1 MTWEEKQ
8 EAASIRD
15 GFPLCDFQEYIYG
28 PKSHWPTQEQIDAF
42 ESSKERWPCQRTP
55 RPRCKCGIL
64 ARRGV
69 VPSEMGYGWY
79 CGNSYGDYWVS
90 LSSLYEG
97 RTCNWETFE
106 DREQMMQGLARQ
118 AEPLR
123 TRTTLEIKEEIRS
136 KHGVPLPLD
145 SNLYGPVCNDFYAKE
160 DLIKY
165 WRDNREK
172 YDFPVTTHG
181 KILEEEA
188 RRERMREEMLR
199 RDWFKFD
206 PLKVYPPG
214 SWEEERQEYVAYW
227 EGIDLRTV
235 RIKAKLAQMEAMW
248 ALVRDL
254 PGNMD
259 SAERDKD
266 MVRDDHL
273 EMVRDL
279 ISDWENM

>member
-1 MTWEEKQ
+1 
-8 EAASIRD
+8 
-15 GFPLCDFQEYIYG
+15 
-28 PKSHWPTQEQIDAF
+28 
-42 ESSKERWPCQRTP
+42 
-55 RPRCKCGIL
+55 
-64 ARRGV
+64 
-69 VPSEMGYGWY
+69 
-79 CGNSYGDYWVS
+79 
-90 LSSLYEG
+90 
-97 RTCNWETFE
+97 
-106 DREQMMQGLARQ
+106 MMQGLARQ

-123 TRTTLEIKEEIRS
+123 TRTTLEIMEDIRS
-136 KHGVPLPLD
+136 KHGVHLPLD
-145 SNLYGPVCNDFYAKE
+145 SNLYGPVCNDFYAKYGQPKDVIKFGNVSIDLRVGLRE

-172 YDFPVTTHG
+172 YDFSVTTQG
-181 KILEEEA
+181 KIKEAEA
-188 RRERMREEMLR
+188 RTERMREEMLR
-199 RDWFKFD
+199 RDRFKFD

-235 RIKAKLAQMEAMW
+235 RIKAKLAQMEAMR

-259 SAERDKD
+259 SAEGDKD

-279 ISDWENM
+279 LSDLGKHVTKGKNKEPKQVRFAETCDIIEPKKGVDKDQGVDKGKGKGIVIISSDDDLDDGWGDDELLSGCYPD

>member
-1 MTWEEKQ
+1 
-8 EAASIRD
+8 
-15 GFPLCDFQEYIYG
+15 
-28 PKSHWPTQEQIDAF
+28 
-42 ESSKERWPCQRTP
+42 
-55 RPRCKCGIL
+55 
-64 ARRGV
+64 
-69 VPSEMGYGWY
+69 
-79 CGNSYGDYWVS
+79 
-90 LSSLYEG
+90 
-97 RTCNWETFE
+97 
-106 DREQMMQGLARQ
+106 MMQGLARQ

-123 TRTTLEIKEEIRS
+123 TRTTLEIQEEIRS

-145 SNLYGPVCNDFYAKE
+145 SNLYGPVCNDFYVKYGQPKDVIKFGNVSIDLRVGLRE

-172 YDFPVTTHG
+172 YDFPMTTQG
-181 KILEEEA
+181 KIKEAEA

-199 RDWFKFD
+199 RDRFKFD

-227 EGIDLRTV
+227 EGIDLKTV
-235 RIKAKLAQMEAMW
+235 RR

-254 PGNMD
+254 PRNMD
-259 SAERDKD
+259 SAEGHKD

-279 ISDWENM
+279 LSDLGKHVTKGKNKEPKRVQFAETCDSIEPKQGVNKDQGVDKGKGKGIVIISSDDDLDDGWGDDELLSGCDSD